1 MLPHQHYVTVSTLNE
16 REEEEKKDAVSN
28 WEQETS
34 PPKTFPPSP
43 APCSRSLLQRTDVL
57 LTP

>member
-28 WEQETS
+28 WE
-34 PPKTFPPSP
+34 
-43 APCSRSLLQRTDVL
+43 
-57 LTP
+57 